1 MLCFD
6 RSLLMI
12 FWLFV
17 FHVFRLLYFSS
28 LSGDVLSS
36 FFSFSVGLFR
46 DSLGG
51 NCKTI
56 MIATINPEASHTPE
70 SLSTCR
76 FAQRVSQVKNKA
88 SINEEMDPNLIIKR
102 LKGELLTLRE
112 EVAYLKGEAGEGEQ
126 LTPSALDEI
135 RNSCRQYCYDRD
147 PNAILNVGSLT
158 LTKIKEVFQ
167 IMRGLVQEAIAEG
180 GGGGRRNGGGGE
192 GGNFSEHDGGGNLSP
207 EAYSELEKQRKQV
220 KELKAVLLQ
229 RDSEINILVNMVKK
243 NKTIDIPD
251 NANQDMIGEAV
262 FASSSSANSSGQNS
276 QKLRDGQPP
285 IQKQAQAKEDDG
297 RMSKELQQKILQ
309 RHLFNV
315 PPPPVGQLEIL
326 DDIHKAQKYFAERHH
341 LNPVIEENK
350 KALADRIGEVK
361 QLGALAENSRRTIEY
376 FKKTI
381 EQIRRDR

>member
-1 MLCFD
+1 
-6 RSLLMI
+6 
-12 FWLFV
+12 
-17 FHVFRLLYFSS
+17 
-28 LSGDVLSS
+28 
-36 FFSFSVGLFR
+36 
-46 DSLGG
+46 
-51 NCKTI
+51 
-56 MIATINPEASHTPE
+56 MIATINPEAAHTPE

-76 FAQRVSQVKNKA
+76 FAQRVSQIKNRA

-112 EVAYLKGEAGEGEQ
+112 EVAYLKGEAGEGEE
-126 LTPSALDEI
+126 LTPSVLDEI

-180 GGGGRRNGGGGE
+180 GGGRNGAVGGNNSGG
-192 GGNFSEHDGGGNLSP
+192 GGNFSP
-207 EAYSELEKQRKQV
+207 EDLGELEKQRKQV
-220 KELKAVLLQ
+220 KELRTLLQQ

-243 NKTIDIPD
+243 NKTIDLPD
-251 NANQDMIGEAV
+251 DANQDMIGEAV
-262 FASSSSANSSGQNS
+262 FASNSANSSGHNS
-276 QKLRDGQPP
+276 QKVRNGQPP
-285 IQKQAQAKEDDG
+285 IQKQAQSKEDDG

-326 DDIHKAQKYFAERHH
+326 EDIQKAQKYFADRHH

-350 KALADRIGEVK
+350 KALADRIAEAK
-361 QLGALAENSRRTIEY
+361 QVGALAENSKKTIEY

-381 EQIRRDR
+381 EQIRRDRCVSVPFDCGLSQLSLSCFVVLFKD

>member
-1 MLCFD
+1 
-6 RSLLMI
+6 
-12 FWLFV
+12 
-17 FHVFRLLYFSS
+17 
-28 LSGDVLSS
+28 
-36 FFSFSVGLFR
+36 
-46 DSLGG
+46 
-51 NCKTI
+51 

-135 RNSCRQYCYDRD
+135 KNSCRQYCYDRD

-192 GGNFSEHDGGGNLSP
+192 GGNFSERDGGGNLSP

-220 KELKAVLLQ
+220 KDLKALLLQ

-276 QKLRDGQPP
+276 QKLRNGQPP